1 MLFHSKSSE
10 NHSGFNMPEVDKL
23 IDAAQRGVNTDEN
36 IKAATSIIEGNAP
49 CIPLYVQR
57 DLVLMRREPP
67 KP

>member
-1 MLFHSKSSE
+1 
-10 NHSGFNMPEVDKL
+10 MPEVDKL
-23 IDAAQRGVNTDEN
+23 IEAAQRGEDTVKK
-36 IKAATSIIEGNAP
+36 IKAAASIIEGNAP